1 MLRINSFYHNCTGEI
16 EVLIKAL
23 TLNPFL
29 LYGITDI
36 CFEHERLQM
45 GDDDFWIDNNY
56 SFLSVAVELF
66 IDNNNVPF

>member
-1 MLRINSFYHNCTGEI
+1 MLRINGFYHDCTGEI
-16 EVLIKAL
+16 EVLIKTL

-29 LYGITDI
+29 LYAITDI

-45 GDDDFWIDNNY
+45 GDDDFWIDNSH

-66 IDNNNVPF
+66 IDDNNVPF